1 MTPELS
7 AYGPLLDALRGVRWP
22 ARRAVGAAPP
32 GGHRSTQR
40 GTSGEFT
47 EYRGYR
53 QGDDP
58 RTLDW
63 KLLARSDRAFVKV
76 SEDRALL
83 TTWILLDAGAR
94 MAFPADGRTR
104 SKWDMA
110 CQLAMGLVAVAH
122 AAADPVGVLVAT
134 ASGPLRLSPRTRRG
148 TVADAARTLAGVRVD
163 VRASDPTTVRAG
175 SYAGDRALRL
185 ASLLTTVGPRARVVV
200 VSDALSE
207 LDALLRTAASQVI
220 GGAMVDFVHVVA
232 REELDP
238 PAGVHLARDPADR
251 AYEAVL
257 PARGRASYAQNFAS
271 FRADV
276 AARWRA
282 IGAGYREVRTDD
294 DAARAVRAVIAG
306 VPAS

>member
-32 GGHRSTQR
+32 GGHRSTQC
-40 GTSGEFT
+40 GTAGEFT

-83 TTWILLDAGAR
+83 STWLLLDASAR
-94 MAFPADGRTR
+94 MAFPAHGRTR

-122 AAADPVGVLVAT
+122 AAADPVGVLVGT
-134 ASGPLRLSPRTRRG
+134 AAGPIRLTPRTRRG
-148 TVADAARTLAGVRVD
+148 TVADAARTLASVG
-163 VRASDPTTVRAG
+163 ACGGDPP
-175 SYAGDRALRL
+175 L
-185 ASLLTTVGPRARVVV
+185 APLLATLPSRSRVVV
-200 VSDALSE
+200 VSDALGD

-232 REELDP
+232 REELEP
-238 PAGVHLARDPADR
+238 PAGVFLARDPVDR
-251 AYEAVL
+251 AREAVL
-257 PARGRASYAQNFAS
+257 PARGRSGYSQQFAA

-282 IGAGYREVRTDD
+282 IGAGYREVCTDD

-306 VPAS
+306 LPASVSAVSS

>member
-40 GTSGEFT
+40 GTAGEFT

-63 KLLARSDRAFVKV
+63 KLLARSNRAFVKV

-83 TTWILLDAGAR
+83 TTWLLLDASAR
-94 MAFPADGRTR
+94 MAYPGDVRSR
-104 SKWDMA
+104 SKWNMS

-122 AAADPVGVLVAT
+122 AAADPVGLLVAT
-134 ASGPLRLSPRTRRG
+134 ASGPVRLSPRTRRG
-148 TVADAARTLAGVRVD
+148 TVADAARTLAGVG
-163 VRASDPTTVRAG
+163 AC
-175 SYAGDRALRL
+175 AGDPRL
-185 ASLLTTVGPRARVVV
+185 APLLASVSPRSRVVV
-200 VSDALSE
+200 LSDALGD
-207 LDALLRTAASQVI
+207 LDALLKIAASQVI
-220 GGAMVDFVHVVA
+220 GGAIVEFVHVVA

-238 PAGVHLARDPADR
+238 PDGVFLARDPVDR
-251 AYEAVL
+251 AREAVL
-257 PARGRASYAQNFAS
+257 PAKGRSTYTQNFAA

-276 AARWRA
+276 AGRWRA
-282 IGAGYREVRTDD
+282 IGAGYREVCTDE

-306 VPAS
+306 VPS

>member
-40 GTSGEFT
+40 GTAGEFT

-63 KLLARSDRAFVKV
+63 KLLARSNRAFVKV

-83 TTWILLDAGAR
+83 TTWLLLDASAR
-94 MAFPADGRTR
+94 MAYPDDGRLR
-104 SKWDMA
+104 SKWSMS

-122 AAADPVGVLVAT
+122 AAADPVGLLVAT
-134 ASGPLRLSPRTRRG
+134 ASGPVRRSPRTRRG
-148 TVADAARTLAGVRVD
+148 TVADAARTLASVG
-163 VRASDPTTVRAG
+163 AC
-175 SYAGDRALRL
+175 AGDPRL
-185 ASLLTTVGPRARVVV
+185 APLLASVSPRSRVVV
-200 VSDALSE
+200 LTDALGD
-207 LDALLRTAASQVI
+207 LDALLKVAASQVI
-220 GGAMVDFVHVVA
+220 GGAIVEFVHVVA

-238 PAGVHLARDPADR
+238 PAGVFLARDPVDR
-251 AYEAVL
+251 AREAVL
-257 PARGRASYAQNFAS
+257 PAKGRSTYTQNFAA

-282 IGAGYREVRTDD
+282 IGAGYREVCTDE

-306 VPAS
+306 VPS

>member
-40 GTSGEFT
+40 GTAGEFT

-83 TTWILLDAGAR
+83 TTWVLLDAGAR
-94 MAFPADGRTR
+94 MAYPADGRTR

-148 TVADAARTLAGVRVD
+148 TVADAARTLSG
-163 VRASDPTTVRAG
+163 VRAG
-175 SYAGDRALRL
+175 GGAGGGAGVGANNGDSRL
-185 ASLLTTVGPRARVVV
+185 APLLATVAPRSRVVV
-200 VSDALSE
+200 LSDALSD
-207 LDALLRTAASQVI
+207 LDALLKTAASQVI
-220 GGAMVDFVHVVA
+220 GGTMLDFVHVVA

-238 PAGVHLARDPADR
+238 PAGVHLARDPVDR
-251 AYEAVL
+251 AREAVL
-257 PARGRASYAQNFAS
+257 PARGRSSYTQNFAA

-282 IGAGYREVRTDD
+282 IGAGYREVCTDD

>member
-7 AYGPLLDALRGVRWP
+7 AYGPLLDALRGVRWL

-40 GTSGEFT
+40 GTAGEFT

-83 TTWILLDAGAR
+83 TTWVLLDAGAH
-94 MAFPADGRTR
+94 MAYPAGGRTR

-110 CQLAMGLVAVAH
+110 CQLGMGLVAVAH

-134 ASGPLRLSPRTRRG
+134 ASGPIRLSPRTRRG
-148 TVADAARTLAGVRVD
+148 TVADAARTLAGVRTGAD
-163 VRASDPTTVRAG
+163 
-175 SYAGDRALRL
+175 AGDSRL
-185 ASLLTTVGPRARVVV
+185 APLLAAVAPRSRVVV
-200 VSDALSE
+200 LSDALSD
-207 LDALLRTAASQVI
+207 LDALLKTAASQVI
-220 GGAMVDFVHVVA
+220 GGTMLDFVHVVA

-238 PAGVHLARDPADR
+238 PAGVFLARDPVDR
-251 AYEAVL
+251 TREAVL
-257 PARGRASYAQNFAS
+257 PARGRAGYTQNFAA

-276 AARWRA
+276 ATRWRA
-282 IGAGYREVRTDD
+282 IGAGYREVCTDED
-294 DAARAVRAVIAG
+294 PARAVRAVIAG

>member
-40 GTSGEFT
+40 GTAGEFT

-83 TTWILLDAGAR
+83 TTWVLLDAGVR
-94 MAFPADGRTR
+94 MAYPADGRTR
-104 SKWDMA
+104 SKWDLA
-110 CQLAMGLVAVAH
+110 RQLAMGLVAVAH
-122 AAADPVGVLVAT
+122 AAADPVGLLVA
-134 ASGPLRLSPRTRRG
+134 AAAKPVRLSPRTRRG
-148 TVADAARTLAGVRVD
+148 TVADAARTLAGVRTGGGE
-163 VRASDPTTVRAG
+163 P
-175 SYAGDRALRL
+175 RL
-185 ASLLTTVGPRARVVV
+185 ASLLATVSPRSRIVVL
-200 VSDALSE
+200 SDALSD
-207 LDALLRTAASQVI
+207 LDALLKTAASLVI
-220 GGAMVDFVHVVA
+220 GGAIVDFVHVVA
-232 REELDP
+232 RAELEP
-238 PAGVHLARDPADR
+238 PPGVHLARDPASH
-251 AYEAVL
+251 AYDAVM
-257 PARGRASYAQNFAS
+257 PARGRTSYTQNFAA

-282 IGAGYREVRTDD
+282 IGAGYREVCTDE

>member
-1 MTPELS
+1 MTPELA
-7 AYGPLLDALRGVRWP
+7 AYGPLLDALRGLRWP

-40 GTSGEFT
+40 GTAGEFT

-83 TTWILLDAGAR
+83 TTWVLLDAGAR
-94 MAFPADGRTR
+94 MAYPADGGGR

-134 ASGPLRLSPRTRRG
+134 ASGPQRLSPRTRRG
-148 TVADAARTLAGVRVD
+148 TVADAARTL
-163 VRASDPTTVRAG
+163 SSVRAG
-175 SYAGDRALRL
+175 EGELRL
-185 ASLLTTVGPRARVVV
+185 APLLATVAPRSRVVV
-200 VSDALSE
+200 LGDALSD
-207 LDALLRTAASQVI
+207 LDALLTTAASQVI
-220 GGAMVDFVHVVA
+220 GGTILDFVHVVA

-238 PAGVHLARDPADR
+238 PAGVYLARDPVDR
-251 AYEAVL
+251 THDAVL
-257 PARGRASYAQNFAS
+257 PARGRARYAQNFAA

-282 IGAGYREVRTDD
+282 IGAGYREVSTDE

-306 VPAS
+306 APAS